1 MAKAFTS
8 RRKSDG
14 KPRKLRAATHPRA
27 RRRQARM
34 IKEAAIGRKL
44 QRSELVHHA
53 GGLGNNG
60 PGALKVVKGQK
71 KHNKIHPGIPK

>member
-1 MAKAFTS
+1 MTKAFTS

-34 IKEAAIGRKL
+34 IKEATLGRKL
-44 QRSELVHHA
+44 KRSELVHHV
-53 GGLGNNG
+53 GGLNNNG
-60 PGALKVVKGQK
+60 PSALKVVKGQK
-71 KHNKIHPGIPK
+71 IHQKIHPGI